1 MRRGIMM
8 HPGAQVVKEATLQ
21 HCNVASCNRTY
32 REISKAAASKSVC
45 KPVATPKVSKGR
57 SESPLVASAEAK
69 PCETEK
75 ARRPFSLLST
85 RNLFLVRGFARLR
98 ADEVLSP
105 RGKVPK
111 GRRGRPKG
119 ACGMA
124 APGPPV
130 AKLQCT
136 ASLAG
141 ARPAGFTSVPGRA
154 TVAFKVG
161 FHFVKAKS
169 LRDPRIRLWR
179 KRGLAQ
185 LIPPPALR
193 RRSILG
199 VSARGRC
206 GRDTL
211 LRYVPRLRCQAI
223 CVPDAAPDWL
233 LAQSQTKSRARYG
246 PCRSRD
252 KGKCPWRY
260 KGGSG
265 GIPRPFEGGIGSPG
279 GHRGEVGIPPAPLA
293 GGATPRRKISFT
305 GSLPTTCL
313 RSPTETIFQNN
324 GGRSLPMQVQEA
336 PNTHIF
342 YACTNVSPSIRAVK
356 ASVRRSA
363 SRDA

>member
-1 MRRGIMM
+1 M
-8 HPGAQVVKEATLQ
+8 P
-21 HCNVASCNRTY
+21 
-32 REISKAAASKSVC
+32 
-45 KPVATPKVSKGR
+45 
-57 SESPLVASAEAK
+57 SA
-69 PCETEK
+69 
-75 ARRPFSLLST
+75 
-85 RNLFLVRGFARLR
+85 RNLFLVGNFARLR

-119 ACGMA
+119 ACGVA

-130 AKLQCT
+130 AKQQCT

-141 ARPAGFTSVPGRA
+141 ARPARFTSVPGRA

-193 RRSILG
+193 RRIILG

-233 LAQSQTKSRARYG
+233 LAQGQTKWRARYG

-252 KGKCPWRY
+252 KRKCHSCAAFPSLHNRCCKKMSAFPGPQGLERRYDNPFFRGK
-260 KGGSG
+260 
-265 GIPRPFEGGIGSPG
+265 PRGCTPLPL
-279 GHRGEVGIPPAPLA
+279 RGQVA
-293 GGATPRRKISFT
+293 G
-305 GSLPTTCL
+305 
-313 RSPTETIFQNN
+313 
-324 GGRSLPMQVQEA
+324 
-336 PNTHIF
+336 
-342 YACTNVSPSIRAVK
+342 
-356 ASVRRSA
+356 
-363 SRDA
+363 